1 MAGDAQADVRL
12 FRRAAAVVFRQ
23 LRTERGWSYR
33 EFGERVG
40 IAHTSLH
47 AVERA
52 DQTPSIETLS
62 MLAQA
67 SSVSFLDLLSRII
80 SEVHRLAA
88 ADAGAGT
95 DVDANRAAM
104 LRFDL
109 LQAAQALQPEQQEE
123 LARYAAWLA
132 WRDTPSAAS
141 NAAPPS

>member
-1 MAGDAQADVRL
+1 MRAVGVGDPQADVRL

-62 MLAQA
+62 LLAQA

-80 SEVHRLAA
+80 AEVHRLAA
-88 ADAGAGT
+88 ADASAET
-95 DVDANRAAM
+95 DANHAAM
-104 LRFDL
+104 LRFEL
-109 LQAAQALQPEQQEE
+109 LRAAQTLQPEQQEE
-123 LARYAAWLA
+123 LTRYAAWIA
-132 WRDTPSAAS
+132 WRDAAGG
-141 NAAPPS
+141 APASS